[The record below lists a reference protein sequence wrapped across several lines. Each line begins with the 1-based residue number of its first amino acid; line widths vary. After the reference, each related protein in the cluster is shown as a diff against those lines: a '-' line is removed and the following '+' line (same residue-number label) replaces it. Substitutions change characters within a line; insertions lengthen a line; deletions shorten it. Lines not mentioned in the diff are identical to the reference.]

1 MRYDAATHVPIAV
14 VVHLAVGLGCALCA
28 RDRVRVDG
36 PFAAPAFYLV
46 LMHAAGVVAPIA
58 LYFYA
63 VHPAWSWMYLVDPAT
78 VPGLAILPLVVGHAA
93 IVLGGYYLGAW
104 LIRADRKKVLA
115 YGVGV
120 LGLVALVSVLMS
132 RGRLGI
138 STSYGG
144 YVAGRGRELMEV
156 ELGWALLV
164 SLMASA
170 GSITYVLFELT
181 RDGRRVRSR

>member
-1 MRYDAATHVPIAV
+1 MPIAV

-58 LYFYA
+58 MYFYA
-63 VHPAWSWMYLVDPAT
+63 AHPAWSWMYLVDPAS

-93 IVLGGYYLGAW
+93 IVLAGYYVGA
-104 LIRADRKKVLA
+104 LLVRAERKKVVA
-115 YGVGV
+115 YAISGLGV
-120 LGLVALVSVLMS
+120 LALMIVLVA
-132 RGRLGI
+132 RHRLGI
-138 STSYGG
+138 STSYAG

-170 GSITYVLFELT
+170 GSISYVLFELT